1 VLTAHLTP
9 NLTMQLLDQSLF
21 EETAFL
27 LGRALNKS
35 NVRTIAFEP
44 GVSTPLSSAP
54 KIDADTKVPLVDQLD
69 PNNLSCG
76 LRPIR
81 GQTALVTG
89 RIDAGKL
96 VVAPSVGGEIS
107 LPVDD
112 LVAAARQNDV
122 NFVVLQSDSS
132 RQAGGRN
139 WLWQKIKVGG
149 LGEASEKAT
158 FGDFL
163 DALAARRGGFLLNA
177 NRDGAERVHIAA
189 VPDSSNA
196 GLSGDASNVIEELV
210 GHVTGEV
217 ITNTVSI
224 DARDRDTETERDARL
239 IPWLPASVQYPY
251 LAGLVVGLV
260 SWATV
265 RNWWLRLLQALYIHG
280 AAQKSRSPAR
290 IASELFFVLVF
301 IPIAGFP
308 AFVVQAI
315 HQLVQTI
322 LAPFRWIRRRFLMRH
337 V

>member
-1 VLTAHLTP
+1 
-9 NLTMQLLDQSLF
+9 
-21 EETAFL
+21 
-27 LGRALNKS
+27 
-35 NVRTIAFEP
+35 
-44 GVSTPLSSAP
+44 
-54 KIDADTKVPLVDQLD
+54 
-69 PNNLSCG
+69 
-76 LRPIR
+76 
-81 GQTALVTG
+81 
-89 RIDAGKL
+89 
-96 VVAPSVGGEIS
+96 
-107 LPVDD
+107 
-112 LVAAARQNDV
+112 
-122 NFVVLQSDSS
+122 LQSDSS
-132 RQAGGRN
+132 RHAGGRN

-196 GLSGDASNVIEELV
+196 SLSGDASNVIEELV